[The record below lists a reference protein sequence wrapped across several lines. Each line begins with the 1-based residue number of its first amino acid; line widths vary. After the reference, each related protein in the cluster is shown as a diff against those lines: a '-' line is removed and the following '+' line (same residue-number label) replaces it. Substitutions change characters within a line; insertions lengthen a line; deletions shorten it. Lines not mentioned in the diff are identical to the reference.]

1 MNGILAQDTC
11 FPYRAFVV
19 SQNQHPMLSQDH
31 LMEHTPNVAGYDA
44 AWRHSAFAR
53 RTLPGVVSRGQ
64 VLDVLSPITRERL
77 EDHFTACW
85 PDADACSLPA
95 CDGLPSALR
104 QFRNSVVLAIMAR
117 DLSKQASFDETLDSI
132 TVLAE
137 ITINAAYQCAM
148 TMAIAQHGI
157 PRDASGAPQDMM
169 IVGMGKLGGRE
180 LNVSSD
186 VDLIYVFS
194 EDGETDA
201 NTPGSK
207 SIDTSTFFTKVG
219 RRIAALLGE
228 LTEDG
233 IVFRVDL
240 RLRPNGDAGPLA
252 VSLSML
258 EEYFVV
264 QGREWERYA
273 WIKARVVNG
282 HRAQEPI
289 AFDQSVRGLYDVV
302 RPFVFRR
309 YLDFNVLAALRDL
322 HSQIRQEAS
331 RRQSSRES
339 HMGGERAPIDIKLG
353 HGGIR
358 EIEFI
363 AQLFQLI
370 RGGKEEP
377 LRAKGTREVLRYLAQ
392 SGRLPQAEAD
402 RLLEAYRFW
411 RDLEHRLQYF
421 DDAQTQVLPGRA
433 DAIAHMGRAMGVDDP
448 DSFIRQVDAT
458 QQTVRES
465 FEPLFSSVPTD
476 SSVPAANDRA
486 SRLERLHDK
495 ATTISSQFPNPEQT
509 LSRLNQL
516 IETIGRRASYVA
528 LFDEFP
534 NALSRVAHV
543 VSASAWAADYL
554 RQHPIVL
561 DELLDTR
568 SIDTPPD
575 DQAFR
580 AELSTRVNE
589 AVHNGV
595 ADIERQMD
603 ALREVHH
610 AHLFRLL
617 VQDLDGRWPLE
628 KLSDHLSAMAD
639 AVLQVTLDA
648 VWPTMTKRHQE
659 TPRFAVIAYGR
670 LGGKELGY
678 ASDLDLIF
686 LYDDE
691 HELASEIYARYAQ
704 RVNVWLSTATS
715 AGTLFEI
722 DLRLRPNGNAG
733 LLVTSLAG
741 FIEYQTERAW
751 VWEQQAL
758 TRARFCAGDPT
769 IGAAFERERERVLRL
784 VRPVTPLLEEVLA
797 MRKKMHDGHPNPS
810 DLFDIKHDRGG
821 MVDIEFIVQ
830 TLVLRFSH
838 PHPVLTGN
846 LGNIALLRIAGEL
859 GLIDAAL
866 GRAVGNAYRE
876 FRRRQHAE
884 RLSGAGSARVPHDV
898 FALERDAVQQLWDAV
913 FQDAPPTIRDL
924 QVIHEERRT

>member
-1 MNGILAQDTC
+1 
-11 FPYRAFVV
+11 
-19 SQNQHPMLSQDH
+19 MLSQDY
-31 LMEHTPNVAGYDA
+31 LVDQIPDLPGYA
-44 AWRHSAFAR
+44 AALSHSAFAR
-53 RTLPGVVSRGQ
+53 RALPGVIARGQ
-64 VLDVLSPITRERL
+64 VLDVAEPLTVERL
-77 EDHFTACW
+77 KAHFQACW
-85 PDADACSLPA
+85 PSADPCSAQAAEIMPV
-95 CDGLPSALR
+95 ALR

-117 DLSKQASFDETLDSI
+117 DLSRQATFDETLNSI
-132 TVLAE
+132 TGLAE
-137 ITINAAYQCAM
+137 LTIDSAYQCAM
-148 TMAIAQHGI
+148 TAAIAQHGI

-169 IVGMGKLGGRE
+169 IVGMGKLGGGE

-194 EDGETDA
+194 EEGETDA
-201 NTPGSK
+201 STPGAK

-228 LTEDG
+228 LTADG

-252 VSLSML
+252 VSLNML
-258 EEYFVV
+258 EEYFIV

-273 WIKARVVNG
+273 WIKARVVNQ
-282 HRAQEPI
+282 HRVQDAA
-289 AFDQSVRGLYDVV
+289 AFDQSVRNLHDVV

-353 HGGIR
+353 EGGIR

-363 AQLFQLI
+363 GQLFQLI

-377 LRAKGTREVLRYLAQ
+377 LRAKGTREVLRYLSQ
-392 SGRLPQAEAD
+392 SGRLAAGEAEK
-402 RLLEAYRFW
+402 LLESYRFW

-421 DDAQTQVLPGRA
+421 EDAQTQVLPGKS
-433 DAIAHMGRAMGVDDP
+433 DAIAHMGRAMGFDDP
-448 DSFIRQVDAT
+448 AAFIHAVETT
-458 QQTVRES
+458 QQTVRDS
-465 FEPLFSSVPTD
+465 FEPLFSSVPMDTGA
-476 SSVPAANDRA
+476 PAANDRA
-486 SRLERLHDK
+486 SRLERLSAK
-495 ATTISSQFPNPEQT
+495 AKAIASNSPNPEQT
-509 LSRLNQL
+509 LTRLNQL

-534 NALSRVAHV
+534 NALARVGHV
-543 VSASAWAADYL
+543 VSSSAWAADYL

-580 AELSTRVNE
+580 AELSARVNE
-589 AVHNGV
+589 AVSNGV

-639 AVLQVTLDA
+639 AVLQVTIDT
-648 VWPTMTKRHQE
+648 VWPTMTKRHRD
-659 TPRFAVIAYGR
+659 TPRFAIIAYGR

-686 LYDDE
+686 LYDDD
-691 HELASEIYARYAQ
+691 HEMASEIYARFAQ

-733 LLVTSLAG
+733 LLVTSLDG
-741 FIEYQTERAW
+741 FIEYQSERAW
-751 VWEQQAL
+751 VWEQQAI

-769 IGAAFERERERVLRL
+769 IGAAFEKERERILRL
-784 VRPVTPLLEEVLA
+784 QRNVPPLLEEVLA
-797 MRKKMHDGHPNPS
+797 MRHKMHDGHPNTS
-810 DLFDIKHDRGG
+810 DLFDIKHDQGG

-838 PHPVLTGN
+838 DYPVLTGN

-859 GLIDAAL
+859 GLIDAGLAE
-866 GRAVGNAYRE
+866 RVGNAYRE

-884 RLSGAGSARVPHDV
+884 RLSGAGSARVAQDV
-898 FALERDAVQQLWDAV
+898 FAKEREDVQKLWQVV
-913 FQDAPPTIRDL
+913 FADAPVTIRDL
-924 QVIHEERRT
+924 QSIHEQARP

>member
-1 MNGILAQDTC
+1 
-11 FPYRAFVV
+11 
-19 SQNQHPMLSQDH
+19 MLSQDH
-31 LMEHTPNVAGYDA
+31 LVDQIPDLPGYA
-44 AWRHSAFAR
+44 AALSHSAFAR
-53 RTLPGVVSRGQ
+53 RVLPGVLARGQ
-64 VLDVLSPITRERL
+64 VIDVSQPLSAERL
-77 EDHFTACW
+77 HAHFQACW
-85 PDADACSLPA
+85 PSADPCSDQAAEIMP
-95 CDGLPSALR
+95 GALR

-117 DLSKQASFDETLDSI
+117 DLAKQASFDETLESI
-132 TVLAE
+132 TALAE
-137 ITINAAYQCAM
+137 MTVNAAYQCAM
-148 TMAIAQHGI
+148 TTSIAQHGI

-169 IVGMGKLGGRE
+169 IIGMGKLGGGE

-201 NTPGSK
+201 STPRSK
-207 SIDTSTFFTKVG
+207 SVDTTTFFTKVG
-219 RRIAALLGE
+219 RKMAALLGE
-228 LTEDG
+228 LTADG

-252 VSLSML
+252 VSLGML
-258 EEYFVV
+258 EEYFIV

-273 WIKARVVNG
+273 WIKARVVNQ
-282 HRAQEPI
+282 HRVQDA
-289 AFDQSVRGLYDVV
+289 ASFAQSVRGLYDVV

-309 YLDFNVLAALRDL
+309 YLDFNVLGALRDL

-331 RRQSSRES
+331 RRQSNRES
-339 HMGGERAPIDIKLG
+339 HMGGERSPVDIKLG
-353 HGGIR
+353 QGGIR

-377 LRAKGTREVLRYLAQ
+377 LRAKGTREILRHLAQ
-392 SGRLPQAEAD
+392 SGRLGKEEAD
-402 RLLEAYRFW
+402 RLLEAYQFW

-421 DDAQTQVLPGRA
+421 DDAQTHVLPGKA
-433 DAIAHMGRAMGVDDP
+433 DAIAHMGRAMGFDDP
-448 DSFIRQVDAT
+448 ERFIAKLEST
-458 QQTVRES
+458 QQLVRDS
-465 FEPLFSSVPTD
+465 FEPLFASVPIEPGAP
-476 SSVPAANDRA
+476 VANDRA
-486 SRLERLHDK
+486 SRLERLSAK
-495 ATTISSQFPNPEQT
+495 IKTIAAESPNPEQT
-509 LSRLNQL
+509 LARLNQL
-516 IETIGRRASYVA
+516 IEAIGRRASYLA

-568 SIDTPPD
+568 SIETPPD

-580 AELSTRVNE
+580 AELSARVAE
-589 AVHNGV
+589 ASLNGV
-595 ADIERQMD
+595 ADIEQQMD

-639 AVLQVTLDA
+639 AVLQVTLDT
-648 VWPTMTKRHQE
+648 VWPTMAKRHLD

-686 LYDDE
+686 LYDDD
-691 HELASEIYARYAQ
+691 HEMASEIYARFAQ

-733 LLVTSLAG
+733 LLVTSLDG
-741 FIEYQTERAW
+741 FIDYQTQRAW

-758 TRARFCAGDPT
+758 TRARFCAGDT
-769 IGAAFERERERVLRL
+769 GIGAAFEKERERILRL
-784 VRPVTPLLEEVLA
+784 KRDVAPLLEEVLA
-797 MRKKMHDGHPNPS
+797 MRQKMHEGHPNTS
-810 DLFDIKHDRGG
+810 DLFDIKHDQGG

-838 PHPVLTGN
+838 DHPVLTGN

-859 GLIDAAL
+859 GLIDADL
-866 GRAVGNAYRE
+866 GQRVGNAYRE

-884 RLSGAGSARVPHDV
+884 RLSGAGSARVGPEE
-898 FALERDAVQQLWDAV
+898 FALQRQDVGALWEFVFRDA
-913 FQDAPPTIRDL
+913 PSPIRDL
-924 QVIHEERRT
+924 QSIHEQART

>member
-1 MNGILAQDTC
+1 
-11 FPYRAFVV
+11 
-19 SQNQHPMLSQDH
+19 MLSQDY
-31 LMEHTPNVAGYDA
+31 LADQIPELPGYQA
-44 AWRHSAFAR
+44 ALSHSAFAR
-53 RTLPGVVSRGQ
+53 RALPGVISRGQ
-64 VLDVLSPITRERL
+64 VLDVAEPLTAERL
-77 EDHFTACW
+77 RAHFRACW
-85 PDADACSLPA
+85 PSADPCAAQAAETMPR
-95 CDGLPSALR
+95 ALR

-117 DLSKQASFDETLDSI
+117 DLSGQASFDETLSSI
-132 TVLAE
+132 TSLAE
-137 ITINAAYQCAM
+137 FTIDAAYQCAM
-148 TMAIAQHGI
+148 TAAIAQHGI

-169 IVGMGKLGGRE
+169 IVGMGKLGGGE

-194 EDGETDA
+194 EEGETDA
-201 NTPGSK
+201 STPGAK
-207 SIDTSTFFTKVG
+207 PIDTSTFFTKVG

-228 LTEDG
+228 LTADG

-252 VSLSML
+252 VSLNML
-258 EEYFVV
+258 EEYFIV

-273 WIKARVVNG
+273 WIKARVVNQ
-282 HRAQEPI
+282 HRVQDAA
-289 AFDQSVRGLYDVV
+289 AFDQSIRNLHDVV

-331 RRQSSRES
+331 RRQSNRES

-353 HGGIR
+353 EGGIR

-363 AQLFQLI
+363 GQLFQLI

-377 LRAKGTREVLRYLAQ
+377 LRAKGTREVLRYLSQ
-392 SGRLPQAEAD
+392 SGRLAAGEAEK
-402 RLLEAYRFW
+402 LLNAYRFW

-421 DDAQTQVLPGRA
+421 EDAQTQVLPGKA
-433 DAIAHMGRAMGVDDP
+433 EAIAHMGRSMGFEDAAA
-448 DSFIRQVDAT
+448 FIKTVEAT
-458 QQTVRES
+458 QQAVRDS
-465 FEPLFSSVPTD
+465 FEPLFASVPIDTGAP
-476 SSVPAANDRA
+476 VATDRA
-486 SRLERLHDK
+486 SRLDRLLAK
-495 ATTISSQFPNPEQT
+495 AKAIAAESPNPEQT
-509 LSRLNQL
+509 LTRLNQL
-516 IETIGRRASYVA
+516 LETIGRRASYVA

-534 NALSRVAHV
+534 NALSRVSHV

-554 RQHPIVL
+554 RRHPIVL

-575 DQAFR
+575 DRAFR
-580 AELSTRVNE
+580 SELSARVNE
-589 AVHNGV
+589 AVSNGV

-639 AVLQVTLDA
+639 AVLQVTIDT
-648 VWPTMTKRHQE
+648 VWPTMTKRHRE
-659 TPRFAVIAYGR
+659 TPRFAIIAYGR

-686 LYDDE
+686 LYEDD
-691 HELASEIYARYAQ
+691 HEMASEIYARFAQ

-733 LLVTSLAG
+733 LLVTSLDG
-741 FIEYQTERAW
+741 FIDYQTERAW
-751 VWEQQAL
+751 VWEQQAI
-758 TRARFCAGDPT
+758 TRARFCAGDPA
-769 IGAAFERERERVLRL
+769 IGAAFEKERERILRL
-784 VRPVTPLLEEVLA
+784 KRDVPPLLEEVLA
-797 MRKKMHDGHPNPS
+797 MRHKMHEGHPNTS
-810 DLFDIKHDRGG
+810 DLFDIKHDQGG

-830 TLVLRFSH
+830 TLVLRYSH
-838 PHPVLTGN
+838 DHPVLTGN

-859 GLIDAAL
+859 GLIDSGLAQ
-866 GRAVGNAYRE
+866 RVGDAYRE

-884 RLSGAGSARVPHDV
+884 RLSGAGSARVALDV
-898 FALERDAVQQLWDAV
+898 FAAERRDVQALWEVV
-913 FQDAPPTIRDL
+913 FSDAPKTIRDL
-924 QVIHEERRT
+924 QAIHEHARS